1 MGCGSNGGTRV
12 ADLDNDA
19 LTQKRIFLMKKED
32 NDFKIK
38 QYRNEITNLDI
49 KIKQGEADVKLN
61 QYKYSQEE
69 LDSKISELI
78 SLKKDRDRIKA
89 SLDSLVAINEN
100 IKNNLHNLNNKI
112 DERENIK
119 AVREGMD
126 IMNRIGK
133 ENHSDV
139 IADNVA
145 LLKEQKEEQERLKRM
160 LLSGND
166 QYLGGNTQSYE
177 EEYRRKLLGT
187 SKP

>member
-12 ADLDNDA
+12 VDLDNDVQS
-19 LTQKRIFLMKKED
+19 QKRIFLMKKED

-38 QYRNEITNLDI
+38 QYRNQIADLDN

-61 QYKYSQEE
+61 QYKYSQDEI
-69 LDSKISELI
+69 DSKISELI
-78 SLKKDRDRIKA
+78 SLKRDRDRIKA
-89 SLDSLVAINEN
+89 SLDSLVALNEN
-100 IKNNLHNLNNKI
+100 IKNNLHNLNNRI

-119 AVREGMD
+119 AVRSGNE
-126 IMNRIGK
+126 IMKKIDD

-139 IADNVA
+139 IADNIDN
-145 LLKEQKEEQERLKRM
+145 LKVQKQEQERLKRM
-160 LLSGND
+160 LISGND

>member
-1 MGCGSNGGTRV
+1 MGCGSTGAPDN
-12 ADLDNDA
+12 LDNDVQ
-19 LTQKRIFLMKKED
+19 TQKRIFLMKKED

-133 ENHSDV
+133 ENHGDV

-145 LLKEQKEEQERLKRM
+145 LLKEQKQEQERLKRM

>member
-1 MGCGSNGGTRV
+1 MGCGSTRI
-12 ADLDNDA
+12 ADNLDNDA
-19 LTQKRIFLMKKED
+19 LTQKKIFLMKKED
-32 NDFKIK
+32 NDQKIR
-38 QYRNEITNLDI
+38 QYRTEITDLDN

-133 ENHSDV
+133 ENHGDV

-145 LLKEQKEEQERLKRM
+145 LLKEQKQEQERLKRM
-160 LLSGND
+160 LLNGND

>member
-1 MGCGSNGGTRV
+1 
-12 ADLDNDA
+12 
-19 LTQKRIFLMKKED
+19 MKKED

-69 LDSKISELI
+69 IDSKISELI

-133 ENHSDV
+133 ENHGDV

-145 LLKEQKEEQERLKRM
+145 LLKEQKQEQERLKRM
-160 LLSGND
+160 LLNGND